1 MLKTKKLKSRIG
13 HLGAGSTY
21 NKPAPR
27 KGIYDEKRVIWNVIN
42 LGKDGWTDKEEEF
55 IDSWVANESEE
66 RL

>member
-27 KGIYDEKRVIWNVIN
+27 KGIYDEKRVI
-42 LGKDGWTDKEEEF
+42 
-55 IDSWVANESEE
+55 
-66 RL
+66 